1 MDRMTD
7 RPNGQASKIAGPVPA
22 DLGVDTIV
30 ATAAAALSA
39 PLSRNGRRIARLC
52 LNPRSVA
59 EISATLDIPIGDTWK
74 LVDELDAAGHITCTI
89 RQDIDDEALTRIL
102 RRIQHL

>member
-1 MDRMTD
+1 MERMTD
-7 RPNGQASKIAGPVPA
+7 RPNGQASEIARPVPA

-39 PLSRNGRRIARLC
+39 PLTRNGRRIARLC

-59 EISATLDIPIGDTWK
+59 EISATLDIPLRDTWK
-74 LVDELDAAGHITCTI
+74 LIDDLDAAGHVRCTI
-89 RQDIDDEALTRIL
+89 RQDVDEEALTRIL
-102 RRIQHL
+102 HRIQRL